1 LPELFNISSKDFI
14 VKGKNF
20 FRVTCTLLIGFD
32 FIGCTEPFTPESKAY
47 KGVLVVDGFVSDA
60 EARSTIKLTRSSPID
75 VAIPTP
81 ESNAIVSVIDKQGT
95 SFEFEETSPGIY
107 QCIAARFKGVVGQVY
122 SLDILTDN
130 GNHYQSGPVTLKKS
144 PPIDSVYFEPSV
156 RLSDIDGDTITGA
169 AIFIDTHDDTNSTK
183 YYRWEWEEDWEIR
196 VPYPNTYDWITYED
210 GKFGFPKENGNQIGL
225 CYNHEVGRNIHI
237 ATTNQLSSDQVSKLE
252 LNYVTTRD
260 GYKLR
265 SLYSIL
271 VRQYALDE
279 AAFLY
284 WSELEKTSETL
295 GTLFDPQPYELR
307 GNVFNTEDPD
317 ETVLGYFGA
326 GTVEEKR
333 LYITREQL
341 KDIKYPTNPCGQ
353 DLLEV
358 EYRYVYDHL
367 EAGYV
372 IAYLG
377 DYGAIS
383 LYMAPKDCCDCR
395 FHGVLEKPDFWPL

>member
-1 LPELFNISSKDFI
+1 MTF
-14 VKGKNF
+14 
-20 FRVTCTLLIGFD
+20 TLLIGFD
-32 FIGCTEPFTPESKAY
+32 LVGCTEPFTPESKAY

-60 EARSTIKLTRSSPID
+60 EARSSIKLTRSSPID
-75 VAIPTP
+75 IAIPTP
-81 ESNAIVSVIDKQGT
+81 ESNAIVSVINKEGK

-107 QCIAARFKGVVGQVY
+107 QSIAAGFKGVVGQAY
-122 SLDILTDN
+122 SLDVLTDN
-130 GNHYQSGPVTLKKS
+130 GNHYQSRPVTLKKS

-156 RLSDIDGDTITGA
+156 RLSDIDGDTVTGA
-169 AIFIDTHDDTNSTK
+169 AIFVDTHDYTNSTK

-225 CYNHEVGRNIHI
+225 CYSHQVGRNIHI
-237 ATTNQLSSDQVSKLE
+237 ATTNQLSSDQISKFE

-271 VRQYALDE
+271 VRQYVLDE
-279 AAFLY
+279 EAFLY

-307 GNVFNTEDPD
+307 GNVFNTDDPD

-326 GTVEEKR
+326 STVEEKR

-341 KDIKYPTNPCGQ
+341 KDIKYATNPCGQ

-358 EYRYVYDHL
+358 EYRYVY
-367 EAGYV
+367 
-372 IAYLG
+372 
-377 DYGAIS
+377 
-383 LYMAPKDCCDCR
+383 
-395 FHGVLEKPDFWPL
+395 